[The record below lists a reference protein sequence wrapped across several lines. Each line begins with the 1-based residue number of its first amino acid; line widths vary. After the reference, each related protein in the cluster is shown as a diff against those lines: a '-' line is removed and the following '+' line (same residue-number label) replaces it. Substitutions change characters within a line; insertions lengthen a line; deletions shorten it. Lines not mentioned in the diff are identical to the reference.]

1 LLLVSLCASSRAV
14 ADDAGAPAP
23 PDAKQACISAVEQ
36 GQTERD
42 DGKYR
47 QARLSFLACAQDSC
61 PRVIQQSCTK
71 WLRELDESAPTI
83 VLAAKDDQGND
94 LTDVNVSF
102 DGAPFV
108 TLLDGKPVEV
118 DVGEHVIRFDRE
130 GSAPVEQKLLL
141 RAGEK
146 ARVVSVVL
154 RRTGASTDADA
165 GEVVPPPP
173 EPTLSAHHVVS
184 ASVGLG
190 ALAAAGTGIYFLLR
204 SNHERSTADGL
215 RTGALA
221 SSSACSNPAASVAA
235 SCRSLHNTVE
245 SQHTEMNVATGLF
258 IGAGALAASAVATWI
273 LWPKAH
279 SSEPQTTGSVVPLPG
294 GAALQISGRF

>member
-1 LLLVSLCASSRAV
+1 LLAVSLCASGRAV
-14 ADDAGAPAP
+14 ADDAGAPP
-23 PDAKQACISAVEQ
+23 PDAKQVCISAVEQ

-47 QARLSFLACAQDSC
+47 QARLSFLTCAQDSC

-83 VLAAKDDQGND
+83 VLAAKDDQGSD

-108 TLLDGKPVEV
+108 TALDGKPVEV

-130 GSAPVEQKLLL
+130 GSVPVEQKLLL

-154 RRTGASTDADA
+154 RRTGASTDGDA
-165 GEVVPPPP
+165 GEVGKPPP
-173 EPTLSAHHVVS
+173 EPTMSAHHVVAVS
-184 ASVGLG
+184 LGVG
-190 ALAAAGTGIYFLLR
+190 AIAAAGFGVGYLFQSDHWRNL
-204 SNHERSTADGL
+204 AAGK

-221 SSSACSNPAASVAA
+221 SSSACSTPAPSLAA
-235 SCRSLHNTVE
+235 QCQSLRNNVD
-245 SQHTEMNVATGLF
+245 SQHLDMNVATGLF
-258 IGAGALAASAVATWI
+258 IGAGALAASAVATWV

-279 SSEPQTTGSVVPLPG
+279 ASDPQTTGAVVPLPG
-294 GAALQISGRF
+294 GAALQVSGRF